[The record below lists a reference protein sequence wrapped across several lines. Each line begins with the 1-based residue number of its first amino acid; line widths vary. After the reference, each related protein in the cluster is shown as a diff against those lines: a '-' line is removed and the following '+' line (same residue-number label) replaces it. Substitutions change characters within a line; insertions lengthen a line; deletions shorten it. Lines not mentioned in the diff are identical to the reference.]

1 MRTPDDESPEKL
13 RGGFYTPKHI
23 AGFLAKWAAT
33 GARHTLEPSA
43 GDGVFLKVMSELE
56 LPPQEVTAIEL
67 DSVEAGKA
75 KQNLQGLSGEVINQN
90 YLDYEPTKPIDSIVG
105 NPPLHS
111 LSIPQYSHPTRGSGS
126 L

>member
-75 KQNLQGLSGEVINQN
+75 KQNNKRLR
-90 YLDYEPTKPIDSIVG
+90 
-105 NPPLHS
+105 
-111 LSIPQYSHPTRGSGS
+111 LSIELWGCASRNTPMPGFPFSSSLCQNFSLAEGWEWLFPQSC
-126 L
+126 